1 MAKEKITNNFSF
13 SDLAKYLLVFGI
25 IAFLSFLFPNNA
37 RFHYDFEL
45 GQTWRYDDLLAPF
58 DFPVRKSE
66 EELKVEKEKLLQ
78 NFSPYYVVNTDISR
92 QQIKKFEE
100 EFAKD
105 FAAIDQN
112 QFTDVAR
119 NPEKYIQ
126 FGQKF
131 LERQFR
137 KGIISLDV
145 NHQEKSPDFV
155 INIVLG
161 RNTRKQ
167 TLQNISS
174 IQSVEEIIQDS
185 LPYASLRDPDFLY
198 YPLKKSLQANLFYSE
213 SVTNLFKED
222 LISSVS
228 TSRGKVSKG
237 DLIIPKDGIITDDIY
252 ERLLSFR
259 TEYEEEITANK
270 SHLGVFSGYL
280 LLTTISILIFLVYI
294 KFYLPEI
301 FEKFNKFGFIFMW
314 FAIFGWIVWLVE
326 TNTSLSIWFIPFC
339 VVPIV
344 IKTFFNDR
352 LAFFTHVVL
361 ILIVSFLCSEGYEFI
376 FLQTLAGIV
385 AIMSDANSRNWSGF
399 FFTMLFIF
407 LTYAMGWL
415 GLSLIING
423 SIYTVDYSVLGSL
436 LLNVFLTLMAFPLIP
451 LLERVFG
458 FTSAA
463 SLLELSDM
471 HRPLLKRLALEAPG
485 TLQHSIQVANLCE
498 AVADEIGADEL
509 LVKTAALYH
518 DIGKIP
524 KAAFFIENQ
533 GGRNP
538 HEDLNELES
547 AEMIIN
553 HITEGLLMAK
563 KAGLPMIIRR
573 FIASHHGTTRV
584 EYFYRNYVKKHPGEV
599 VLEEKFRY
607 PGPKPV
613 SKEET
618 ILMLADS
625 MEASCKSLKNP
636 TGEDIDKMVESIIKN
651 KVETQ
656 QLTESEMTFE
666 EMNKAKLVFKKLLRS
681 MNHVRVE
688 YPEEED

>member
-1 MAKEKITNNFSF
+1 MSKEEYTKNFSF
-13 SDLAKYLLVFGI
+13 SDLGKYLLVIGI
-25 IAFLSFLFPNNA
+25 IAFLSLLFPNNA
-37 RFHYDFEL
+37 RFHYDFEV
-45 GQTWRYDDLLAPF
+45 GQTWRYDDLMAPF
-58 DFPVRKSE
+58 DFPVRKPASELE
-66 EELKVEKEKLLQ
+66 EEKQALLD

-92 QQIKKFEE
+92 QQILNFEA

-105 FAAIDQN
+105 FALMDKS

-119 NPEKYIQ
+119 KPEKYIE

-131 LERQFR
+131 LERHFR
-137 KGIISLDV
+137 NGIISLSDE
-145 NHQEKSPDFV
+145 HEEKPADFV
-155 INIVLG
+155 INIVRG
-161 RNTRKQ
+161 RNTRRQ
-167 TLQNISS
+167 TLQNIPSLES
-174 IQSVEEIIQDS
+174 IEEIIQDS
-185 LPYASLRDPDFLY
+185 LPYTNLQDPDFLY

-213 SVTNLFKED
+213 SVTDLFKED
-222 LISSVS
+222 LISSIS
-228 TSRGKVSKG
+228 TSRGKVTKG
-237 DLIIPKDGIITDDIY
+237 DLIILKDGIVTDKIH
-252 ERLLSFR
+252 EKLQSFR

-314 FAIFGWIVWLVE
+314 FAIYGWIVWLVE
-326 TNTSLSIWFIPFC
+326 TNTSLSIWFVPFC
-339 VVPIV
+339 IVPIV

-361 ILIVSFLCSEGYEFI
+361 ILIVSFLGSEGYEFI
-376 FLQTLAGIV
+376 FLQILAGIV
-385 AIMSDANSRNWSGF
+385 AIMSDANTRNWSGF
-399 FFTMLFIF
+399 FFTMVFIF

-415 GLSLIING
+415 GLSLIVNG
-423 SIYTVDYSVLGSL
+423 SIYSVDYSILSSL
-436 LLNVFLTLMAFPLIP
+436 SLNVFLTLMAFPLIP

-458 FTSAA
+458 FTSAV

-524 KAAFFIENQ
+524 KAGYFIENQ

-538 HEDLNELES
+538 HDDLDELQS
-547 AEMIIN
+547 ANLIIN
-553 HITEGLLMAK
+553 HISEGLIMAK
-563 KAGLPMIIRR
+563 KAGLPKVIQR
-573 FIASHHGTTRV
+573 FIATHHGTTRV
-584 EYFYRNYVKKHPGEV
+584 EYFYRNYAKKHPGKDIPK
-599 VLEEKFRY
+599 EKFCY

-625 MEASCKSLKNP
+625 LEASCKSLKDP
-636 TGEDIDKMVESIIKN
+636 TGEDIDRMVENVIKQ
-651 KVETQ
+651 KIETE
-656 QLTESEMTFE
+656 QLTESELTFE
-666 EMNKAKLVFKKLLRS
+666 DMNKAREVFKKLLRS

-688 YPEEED
+688 YPEE

>member
-1 MAKEKITNNFSF
+1 
-13 SDLAKYLLVFGI
+13 
-25 IAFLSFLFPNNA
+25 
-37 RFHYDFEL
+37 L
-45 GQTWRYDDLLAPF
+45 GQTWRHDDLLAPF
-58 DFPVRKSE
+58 DFPVRKSGD
-66 EELKVEKEKLLQ
+66 ELKAEKKALLE
-78 NFSPYYVVNTDISR
+78 NFSPYYVVNTEISR
-92 QQIKKFEE
+92 QQILKFEE
-100 EFAKD
+100 EFAND
-105 FAAIDQN
+105 FSEMDKS
-112 QFTDVAR
+112 QFADVAR
-119 NPEKYIQ
+119 RPEKYIE

-137 KGIISLDV
+137 KGLISLDTQ
-145 NHQEKSPDFV
+145 HIEKSPDFV
-155 INIVLG
+155 INIVRG
-161 RNTRKQ
+161 RNTRLQ
-167 TLQNISS
+167 TLQNIHT
-174 IQSVEEIIQDS
+174 IQSIEEIIQDS
-185 LPYASLRDPDFLY
+185 LPYANLRDPDFLY
-198 YPLKKSLQANLFYSE
+198 YPLKKSLQANLFYSK
-213 SVTNLFKED
+213 SVTDLFKED
-222 LISSVS
+222 LLSSVS
-228 TSRGKVSKG
+228 TSRGKVAKG
-237 DLIIPKDGIITDDIY
+237 DLIILKDGIVTDDIY
-252 ERLLSFR
+252 EKLLSFR

-314 FAIFGWIVWLVE
+314 FAIFGWIVWIVE

-376 FLQTLAGIV
+376 FLQILAGIV

-399 FFTMLFIF
+399 FFTMVFIF

-415 GLSLIING
+415 GLSLIVNG
-423 SIYTVDYSVLGSL
+423 SIYTVDYSVLSSL

-518 DIGKIP
+518 DIGKVP
-524 KAAFFIENQ
+524 QAKFYIENQ

-538 HEDLNELES
+538 HEELDELAS
-547 AEMIIN
+547 AKIIIN
-553 HITEGLLMAK
+553 HISEGLVMAK
-563 KAGLPMIIRR
+563 KAGLPKVIQR
-573 FIASHHGTTRV
+573 FIATHHGTTRV
-584 EYFYRNYVKKHPGEV
+584 EYFYRNFIKNNP
-599 VLEEKFRY
+599 EKNISDEMFRY

-625 MEASCKSLKNP
+625 LEASCKSIKSP
-636 TGEDIDKMVESIIKN
+636 TGEDIDKMVENIIKG
-651 KVETQ
+651 KVEAG
-656 QLTESEMTFE
+656 QLMDSELTFE
-666 EMNKAKLVFKKLLRS
+666 EMDKAKIVFKKLLRS

-688 YPEEED
+688 YPKEEK

>member
-1 MAKEKITNNFSF
+1 MSKEKDTTIFNFS
-13 SDLAKYLLVFGI
+13 DVAKYLLVIGV

-37 RFHYDFEL
+37 RFHYDFEK
-45 GQTWRYDDLLAPF
+45 GQTWRHDDLFAPF
-58 DFPVRKSE
+58 DFPVRKTE
-66 EELKVEKEKLLQ
+66 DELKAEKEGLLE

-92 QQIKKFEE
+92 QQIQKFEK
-100 EFAKD
+100 EFSND
-105 FAAIDQN
+105 FAVMDKS

-119 NPEKYIQ
+119 RPEKYIE

-131 LERQFR
+131 LERQFK
-137 KGIISLDV
+137 KGIIILDV
-145 NHQEKSPDFV
+145 KHLDKSPDFV
-155 INIVLG
+155 INIVRG

-167 TLQNISS
+167 TLQNIPT
-174 IQSVEEIIQDS
+174 IQSIEEIIQDS
-185 LPYASLRDPDFLY
+185 LPYTNLRDPDFLY
-198 YPLKKSLQANLFYSE
+198 YPLKKSLEPNLFYSE
-213 SVTNLFKED
+213 SVTDLFKED
-222 LISSVS
+222 LISSIS
-228 TSRGKVSKG
+228 TSRGKVAKG
-237 DLIIPKDGIITDDIY
+237 DLIIPKDGIVTEEIY
-252 ERLLSFR
+252 EKLLSFR

-270 SHLGVFSGYL
+270 SHRGVFSGYL

-301 FEKFNKFGFIFMW
+301 FEKFNKLGFVFMW
-314 FAIFGWIVWLVE
+314 FVIYGWFVWLVE
-326 TNTSLSIWFIPFC
+326 TNTSISVWVIPFC
-339 VVPIV
+339 IVPIV

-361 ILIVSFLCSEGYEFI
+361 ILIVSFLCSAGYEFI
-376 FLQTLAGIV
+376 FLQILAGVV

-399 FFTMLFIF
+399 FLTMLFIF
-407 LTYAMGWL
+407 LTYALGWL
-415 GLSLIING
+415 GLSLIVNG
-423 SIYTVDYSVLGSL
+423 SIYSVDYSVLSSL

-471 HRPLLKRLALEAPG
+471 HRPLLKQLAFEAPG

-524 KAAFFIENQ
+524 NAEYFIENQ

-538 HEDLNELES
+538 HDDLNDLQS
-547 AEMIIN
+547 AKLIIK
-553 HITEGLLMAK
+553 HIPDGLAMAK
-563 KAGLPMIIRR
+563 KAGLPKVIKR
-573 FIASHHGTTRV
+573 FIATHHGTTRV
-584 EYFYRNYVKKHPGEV
+584 EYFYRNHVKKHPGKTINEAD
-599 VLEEKFRY
+599 FRY

-625 MEASCKSLKNP
+625 LEASCKSLKSP
-636 TGEDIDKMVESIIKN
+636 TGEDIDKMVENIIKG
-651 KVETQ
+651 KIEKS
-656 QLTESEMTFE
+656 QLTESKMTFE
-666 EMNKAKLVFKKLLRS
+666 EMSKAKVVFKKLLRS

-688 YPEEED
+688 YPEEAD

>member
-1 MAKEKITNNFSF
+1 MSEEKNTTNFSF
-13 SDLAKYLLVFGI
+13 SDAAKYLLVIGI

-45 GQTWRYDDLLAPF
+45 GQTWRHDDLLAPF
-58 DFPVRKSE
+58 DFPVRKPAA
-66 EELKVEKEKLLQ
+66 ELKAEKQGLLE
-78 NFSPYYVVNTDISR
+78 NFSPYYVVNTNISR
-92 QQIKKFEE
+92 QQILKFEE

-105 FAAIDQN
+105 FATIDKS

-119 NPEKYIQ
+119 RPAKYIE

-131 LERQFR
+131 LERHYR
-137 KGIISLDV
+137 NGIIDLDAR
-145 NHQEKSPDFV
+145 HQAKSPDFV
-155 INIVLG
+155 INIERGPV
-161 RNTRKQ
+161 TRKQ
-167 TLQNISS
+167 TLQNIQTVKT
-174 IQSVEEIIQDS
+174 IEEIIQDS
-185 LPYASLRDPDFLY
+185 LPYTNLSDPDFLY
-198 YPLKKSLQANLFYSE
+198 YPLKKALKANLIYSA
-213 SVTNLFKED
+213 SVTDLFKED
-222 LISSVS
+222 LISSIS
-228 TSRGKVSKG
+228 TSRGKVTKG
-237 DLIIPKDGIITDDIY
+237 DLIIPKDGIVTNELY
-252 ERLLSFR
+252 EKLLSFR
-259 TEYEEEITANK
+259 TEYEEEVTANK

-301 FEKFNKFGFIFMW
+301 FERFSKFGFVFMW
-314 FAIFGWIVWLVE
+314 FPIFGWFVWLVE
-326 TNTSLSIWFIPFC
+326 TNTSLSIWFVPFC
-339 VVPIV
+339 IVPIV

-399 FFTMLFIF
+399 FFTMVFIF

-415 GLSLIING
+415 GLSLIISG
-423 SIYTVDYSVLGSL
+423 SIYDVDYSVLSSL
-436 LLNVFLTLMAFPLIP
+436 LLNVFLNLMAFPLIP

-458 FTSAA
+458 FTSAV

-471 HRPLLKRLALEAPG
+471 HRPLLKRLAIEAPG

-498 AVADEIGADEL
+498 AVADEIEADEL

-524 KAAFFIENQ
+524 NARYFIENQ

-538 HEDLNELES
+538 HEDLDELKS
-547 AEMIIN
+547 AQLIIN
-553 HITEGLLMAK
+553 HVSEGIAMAK
-563 KAGLPMIIRR
+563 KARLPKIIQR
-573 FIASHHGTTRV
+573 FIATHHGNTRV
-584 EYFYRNYVKKHPGEV
+584 EYFYRNYVKKHP
-599 VLEEKFRY
+599 EEIVSDADFRY

-618 ILMLADS
+618 ILLLADS
-625 MEASCKSLKNP
+625 LEASCKSLKSP
-636 TGEDIDKMVESIIKN
+636 TGEDIDKMVENIIKN
-651 KVETQ
+651 KIETG
-656 QLTESEMTFE
+656 QLIESQMTFE
-666 EMNKAKLVFKKLLRS
+666 EMNKAKVVFKKLLRS

-688 YPEEED
+688 YPEE